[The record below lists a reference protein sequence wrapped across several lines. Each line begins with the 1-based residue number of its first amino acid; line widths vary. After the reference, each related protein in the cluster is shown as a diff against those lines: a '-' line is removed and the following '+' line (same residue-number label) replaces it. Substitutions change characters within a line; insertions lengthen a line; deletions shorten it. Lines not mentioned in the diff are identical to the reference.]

1 MDIARALAR
10 IADGDREAFAEVVE
24 TFQRPLFGFL
34 GRMGMTQAVAAEVA
48 QETFMRAWQNIGQ
61 YRPDRAEFS
70 TWLFSIA
77 RNLALNELTR
87 ASSRREAPDHF
98 TAAAV
103 DTMPL
108 PADRIA
114 AEQSAARLRA
124 ALNRLPVADRSALAL
139 VYMRELPLGEV
150 AALEGTTVGA
160 LKVRL
165 HRARLKLRE
174 WLENL
179 DE

>member
-1 MDIARALAR
+1 
-10 IADGDREAFAEVVE
+10 
-24 TFQRPLFGFL
+24 
-34 GRMGMTQAVAAEVA
+34 
-48 QETFMRAWQNIGQ
+48 
-61 YRPDRAEFS
+61 
-70 TWLFSIA
+70 
-77 RNLALNELTR
+77 LNELTR
-87 ASSRREAPDHF
+87 ASSRREAPDHV

-108 PADRIA
+108 PVDRMA
-114 AEQSAARLRA
+114 AEQSVARLRA
-124 ALNRLPVADRSALAL
+124 ALNRLPIADRTALAL
-139 VYMRELPLGEV
+139 VYVRELPLSEV

-174 WLENL
+174 WLENA